1 LLGGDVAG
9 RLVFEAVGFEDVVA
23 RPLVAAVVVV
33 QVEEG
38 AGIEAVNVVFLWGDC
53 GQPMP
58 SRLFGHFPSLLTSH
72 VSGCPVCIGRYYGF
86 LVVRA
91 MRLCVGRKA
100 QSQYACARYCVHFI

>member
-38 AGIEAVNVVFLWGDC
+38 AGVEAVDVVFLWSDC
-53 GQPMP
+53 GQSMP
-58 SRLFGHFPSLLTSH
+58 SRLFILFLSLLTSH
-72 VSGCPVCIGRYYGF
+72 VSGCPVSIGRYYGL

-91 MRLCVGRKA
+91 MRLCVGHEA
-100 QSQYACARYCVHFI
+100 QGQHACARYCVHFK